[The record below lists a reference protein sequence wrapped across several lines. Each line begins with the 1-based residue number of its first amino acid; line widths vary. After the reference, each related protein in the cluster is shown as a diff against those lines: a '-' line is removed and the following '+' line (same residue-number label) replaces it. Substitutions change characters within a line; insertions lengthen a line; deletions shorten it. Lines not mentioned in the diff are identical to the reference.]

1 MSREEPI
8 VMDVMNESF
17 DKLAVAQLRERKD
30 AMERQRQIQGELK
43 RLGDLLNGL
52 ASSLRGDEISSG
64 QVLHYVEALRSQPR
78 LVDAAALAAEIEAFQ
93 ERKQRIADLN
103 AALAQ
108 LL

>member
-1 MSREEPI
+1 
-8 VMDVMNESF
+8 MDVMNESF
-17 DKLAVAQLRERKD
+17 DNFAVAQLLERKD

-52 ASSLRGDEISSG
+52 ASSFRGDELSSG
-64 QVLHYVEALRSQPR
+64 QVLHYVEALQAQSR
-78 LVDAAALAAEIEAFQ
+78 LVDAAALAAENEDFQ
-93 ERKQRIADLN
+93 ERKRRIADLN